1 MEMRRPAFFGCRFS
15 VLLKVRYKQNSCED
29 LDGSSQLFLCFVLHR
44 RKGVCSRD
52 LCKFVLLVSL
62 DFGLLFDIAEVE
74 IDEVFIFAALFVI
87 LQSSVELLDKLV
99 IIFVCIHYQVILT
112 VGVTNNR

>member
-1 MEMRRPAFFGCRFS
+1 MKMRRPAFLVIADFIT
-15 VLLKVRYKQNSCED
+15 KVSYKQNSCED
-29 LDGSSQLFLCFVLHR
+29 LDVSSQLFLCFVLHR
-44 RKGVCSRD
+44 RKGCVRD

-62 DFGLLFDIAEVE
+62 DFGLLFDVAEVE

-99 IIFVCIHYQVILT
+99 VIFVCIHYQVILT